1 MSWHLGGTLR
11 KQNLTLSD
19 VVRLMGKQVLGRF
32 CVYRLSE
39 KPIFI
44 FSTRRSGSTLLMR
57 MIHTQPGID
66 YVDEPLNLWR
76 LHPHFRVLPHPPSG
90 MFIKLDD
97 SAQQQLHTYLD
108 DLLSG
113 RRRLRH
119 RGNVLDSNRSFL
131 VNRLVVKNINANTL
145 VEWFSKSFDADIIYL
160 VRHPIPAALSAIKRN
175 WGNMAKDYLESE
187 KFPRIHLDSGMVDFG
202 WQTLKHGTQLQ
213 RYVLEWCLEN
223 LYPLQLSKDQPWLTL
238 SYEEL
243 VFRPKE
249 ISRLICS
256 RFGLPDSERMYKVVF
271 SPSRT
276 TTQKSKHSITKKG
289 PALWFMNGYRN
300 WIQPD
305 MPVRVRC

>member
-1 MSWHLGGTLR
+1 M
-11 KQNLTLSD
+11 
-19 VVRLMGKQVLGRF
+19 
-32 CVYRLSE
+32 
-39 KPIFI
+39 
-44 FSTRRSGSTLLMR
+44 
-57 MIHTQPGID
+57 
-66 YVDEPLNLWR
+66 
-76 LHPHFRVLPHPPSG
+76 
-90 MFIKLDD
+90 
-97 SAQQQLHTYLD
+97 
-108 DLLSG
+108 
-113 RRRLRH
+113 
-119 RGNVLDSNRSFL
+119 
-131 VNRLVVKNINANTL
+131 KNINANTL
-145 VEWFSKSFDADIIYL
+145 IEWFSKSFDADIIYL

-187 KFPRIHLDSGMVDFG
+187 KFRRIHLDSGMVDFG

-276 TTQKSKHSITKKG
+276 TTQKSKHNIRKKG
-289 PALWFMNGYRN
+289 PSALVHEWIPELDPTGYAGAGEVLKAFGVWAYMAESPWPHPKLCHFGPLR
-300 WIQPD
+300 D
-305 MPVRVRC
+305 E